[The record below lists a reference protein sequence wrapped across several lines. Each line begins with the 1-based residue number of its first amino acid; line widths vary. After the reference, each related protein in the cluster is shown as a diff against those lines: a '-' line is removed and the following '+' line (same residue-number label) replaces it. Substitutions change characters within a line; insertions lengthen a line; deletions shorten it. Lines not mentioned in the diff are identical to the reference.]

1 MTFHPIFGNLREKCA
16 LVWYTII
23 LLPRPAVR
31 HLRALDSA
39 RVPRARAPSLPAS
52 GTVSSRKWPYLSL
65 DDLTP
70 RFTQCIYCYSHVLKV
85 LWKYT
90 YLNERILIDNRLC
103 LAFKRCGFE
112 FGTLSYLFIC
122 SFVRLFSIISCKNGY
137 FNMNLAYN
145 FA

>member
-31 HLRALDSA
+31 HLCALDSA
-39 RVPRARAPSLPAS
+39 RVPRAWAPSLPAS
-52 GTVSSRKWPYLSL
+52 GAVSSRKWPYLSL
-65 DDLTP
+65 EDLTP

-85 LWKYT
+85 LF
-90 YLNERILIDNRLC
+90 YLNERILINNRLC

-112 FGTLSYLFIC
+112 FGTLSFLL
-122 SFVRLFSIISCKNGY
+122 FVRLFV
-137 FNMNLAYN
+137 FFHN
-145 FA
+145 FVQKWIF